1 MTRLSKA
8 CKPDNFESHNSLK
21 LSFTNIRGLR
31 SNFVDCESFLK
42 SNSPDI
48 LALCETNLDDSIDS
62 GNFSVR
68 GYLPLIRKD
77 SSTHMHGLA
86 VYVKEGLPFARDLSL
101 ENSSDSY
108 LCFRLALLHSVPY
121 FFFFYRSPSS
131 ALCTVFH
138 SVSSNIDEV
147 LSINPSANVFVF
159 GDFNV
164 HHKDWLTYS
173 SGTDRHGELHYNFSI
188 SNDLTQMVDFP
199 ARIPDCDTHS
209 PALLDL
215 FISSDA
221 SICSTMAFP
230 PLGNSDHVV
239 VSVSIDF
246 PTNSQQDAPFH
257 RIAYDYSR
265 ADWDGLRD
273 HLRDVP
279 WEDIFKLGASAAASE
294 FCEWIQVGIDVY
306 IPHRKY
312 QVKSNSS
319 PWFSAACAAA
329 IVHRNH
335 FFRLYQ
341 REKSSDSKVKF
352 RQASNRSKR
361 VLEAAKLAYANKT
374 KESITSQ
381 KLGSRDFWRIAN
393 SVLNKGKSAIPPLF
407 NGPEVL
413 SSASDKAKLFAENF
427 SLNSNLDD
435 SGVSLPVFP
444 SRTNLKLHNISITP
458 KMVRKVVMNLD
469 LSKASGSDCIPVV
482 VLKNCELELSY
493 ILAELFNKCLKESCF
508 PDCWKVS
515 SVVPVFKNVG
525 KRSTAKNYRP
535 VSLLSVISKVFEKL
549 VNNRI
554 VDHLEKCG
562 LFSDFQYGFRS
573 SRSTADLLTVVSDRI
588 ARAFNRSGA
597 TRAVALDI
605 SKAFDRVWHAGL
617 LHKLKSYG
625 ISGPIFSLISSFFS
639 NRRLRVVLDGKSS
652 QEYPVNAGIPQGSI
666 LGPKLFLLYIND
678 LPDDVICD
686 IAIYADDTTLYSR
699 CDQASDLWQQLELAS
714 ELESDLR
721 DTVDWGK
728 KWLVDFNAEKTQLV
742 SFDRS
747 NNNGSIA
754 VKMGGSILEEKSSF
768 KMLGLT
774 FSSKLDW
781 GSYYLY
787 C

>member
-1 MTRLSKA
+1 MS
-8 CKPDNFESHNSLK
+8 
-21 LSFTNIRGLR
+21 
-31 SNFVDCESFLK
+31 
-42 SNSPDI
+42 
-48 LALCETNLDDSIDS
+48 
-62 GNFSVR
+62 
-68 GYLPLIRKD
+68 
-77 SSTHMHGLA
+77 
-86 VYVKEGLPFARDLSL
+86 
-101 ENSSDSY
+101 
-108 LCFRLALLHSVPY
+108 Y
-121 FFFFYRSPSS
+121 FFFLYRSPSS
-131 ALCTVFH
+131 ALCTVFN
-138 SVSSNIDEV
+138 SISSNIDEV

-164 HHKDWLTYS
+164 HHTDWLTYS
-173 SGTDRHGELHYNFSI
+173 SGTDRPGEICYNFSI
-188 SNDLTQMVDFP
+188 SNDLSQMVDFP
-199 ARIPDCDTHS
+199 TRIPDCDSHS

-215 FISSDA
+215 FISSVA

-239 VSVSIDF
+239 SVSIDF

-257 RIAYDYSR
+257 CIAYDYSC

-306 IPHRKY
+306 IPLRKY
-312 QVKSNSS
+312 QVKSHSS

-335 FFRLYQ
+335 FFHLYQ
-341 REKSSDSKVKF
+341 RENSSDSKVKF
-352 RQASNRSKR
+352 RQASNRCKR

-374 KESITSQ
+374 KESITSL

-407 NGPEVL
+407 NRPQVL
-413 SSASDKAKLFAENF
+413 SSGTDKAKLFAENF

-469 LSKASGSDCIPVV
+469 LSKAFGPDCIPVV
-482 VLKNCELELSY
+482 VLKNCESELSY
-493 ILAELFNKCLKESCF
+493 ILAELFNKSLKESCF
-508 PDCWKVS
+508 PDYWKVS

-525 KRSTAKNYRP
+525 ERSTAKNYRP
-535 VSLLSVISKVFEKL
+535 VSLLSVVSKVFEKL

-554 VDHLEKCG
+554 VDHLEKCS

-605 SKAFDRVWHAGL
+605 SKAFDRVWHASFL
-617 LHKLKSYG
+617 YKLKSYG
-625 ISGPIFSLISSFFS
+625 ISGQIFSLISSFLS
-639 NRRLRVVLDGKSS
+639 NR
-652 QEYPVNAGIPQGSI
+652 
-666 LGPKLFLLYIND
+666 
-678 LPDDVICD
+678 
-686 IAIYADDTTLYSR
+686 
-699 CDQASDLWQQLELAS
+699 
-714 ELESDLR
+714 
-721 DTVDWGK
+721 
-728 KWLVDFNAEKTQLV
+728 
-742 SFDRS
+742 
-747 NNNGSIA
+747 
-754 VKMGGSILEEKSSF
+754 
-768 KMLGLT
+768 
-774 FSSKLDW
+774 
-781 GSYYLY
+781 
-787 C
+787 